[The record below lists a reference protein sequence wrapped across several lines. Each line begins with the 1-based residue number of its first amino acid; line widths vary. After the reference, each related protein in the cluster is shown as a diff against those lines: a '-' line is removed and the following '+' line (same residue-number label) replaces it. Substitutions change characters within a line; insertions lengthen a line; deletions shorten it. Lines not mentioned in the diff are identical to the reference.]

1 MHVCIYNLTNTHS
14 FVNFMIDC
22 FFLIAYP
29 DVIVKDLT
37 PDHEFLVLACD
48 GIWDVM
54 TNDEVVDFVRTRIAS
69 RMEPEQVSYF
79 ILCIILF
86 NI

>member
-1 MHVCIYNLTNTHS
+1 
-14 FVNFMIDC
+14 MIDC

-79 ILCIILF
+79 ILCIVLI

>member
-1 MHVCIYNLTNTHS
+1 M
-14 FVNFMIDC
+14 NF
-22 FFLIAYP
+22 FFFHLAYP

-37 PDHEFLVLACD
+37 PDHEFIVLACD

-69 RMEPEQVSYF
+69 RMEPEQVREVPSFYSMTLHPL
-79 ILCIILF
+79 LCNFLLSHLCPLL
-86 NI
+86 